1 MKTAAEE
8 NRKGIILRTPLAT
21 LLINLAWAYLVFFL
35 CHIIFIL
42 YNLDVFRGQLDTSM
56 IWPMLKGA
64 FKFDTSGIMYLTVP
78 YIALMM
84 LPLHIKENRGF
95 YRFCRI
101 LFIVLVS
108 AGVLANLADTVYYPF
123 TGCRSTFQILA
134 EFSNEGGG
142 QLGTIFADAIRDNWP
157 LILFFILVVALFIWR
172 IRIPEAVKFRSLG
185 SYYIVKTVTLCIC
198 GLFCV
203 VGIRGGW
210 STSLRPITMSTA
222 YQYANRPADA
232 AAILNTPFCAIRT
245 IGRKRM
251 TVPVYYSQEE
261 LESIY
266 SPVIMPD
273 STATFRQKN
282 VVVMILES
290 FGAEYIGYEN
300 RGVEGIHDCTPFLDS
315 LMEKSVTFEYSMANG
330 RKSIDAMPS
339 VLSGIPMLRD
349 HFFLTPTMM
358 QKDVS
363 GLAEELGHKGYYSAF
378 FHGADNNSMGFR
390 SYSRVIG
397 YNDYFGRDEFEAD
410 PAYGGSSVF
419 DGVWA
424 IWDEEFLQ
432 FMCDRI
438 GTFSQPFVASCF
450 TATSHHPFNIPDRYS
465 GTFLNEGNLPVYRT
479 VKYSDHALRLF
490 FENASRQ
497 PWFENTLFVLT
508 ADHTNL
514 SEHPNYQADYGQY
527 RIPIIFY
534 DPSGELEAG
543 RMDCLAQQSDI
554 LPSILG
560 YLGYD
565 RPFISF
571 GQNIF
576 STDPDD
582 IWVANYANEIYFFY
596 KGDLLVKFD
605 GEKLIGAYEYR
616 TDVRLQHNILGRNP
630 DVEESMLRQLKA
642 IIQQYM
648 ECMTTKE
655 LVI

>member
-1 MKTAAEE
+1 M
-8 NRKGIILRTPLAT
+8 
-21 LLINLAWAYLVFFL
+21 LINLAWVYLLFFL
-35 CHIIFIL
+35 CHPIFIA
-42 YNLDVFRGQLDTSM
+42 YNWDVFKGQMDSSA

-84 LPLHIKENRGF
+84 FPLHIKERKGF
-95 YRFCRI
+95 YKFCRI

-108 AGVLANLADTVYYPF
+108 AGLMTNLADTIYFPF
-123 TGCRSTFQILA
+123 TGCRNTFQTLA
-134 EFSNEGGG
+134 EFKNEGGG
-142 QLGTIFADAIRDNWP
+142 QLGSIIIHALLDNWP
-157 LILFFILVVALFIWR
+157 LVLFFILSVALLVWQ
-172 IRIPEAVKFRSLG
+172 IRIPAVLKFHNLG
-185 SYYIVKTVTLCIC
+185 SYYIIKTVMFCVS

-245 IGRKRM
+245 IDRKSL
-251 TVPVYYSQEE
+251 TVTKYYSEQE

-266 SPVIMPD
+266 TPVILPD
-273 STATFRQKN
+273 STAVFKQKN

-290 FGAEYIGYEN
+290 FGAEYIGFEN
-300 RGVEGIHDCTPFLDS
+300 SGVEGIHDCTPFLDS
-315 LMEKSVTFEYSMANG
+315 LMSKSMTFEYSMANG

-339 VLSGIPMLRD
+339 ILSGIPMLKD

-397 YNDYFGRDEFEAD
+397 YKDYFGRDEFEEE
-410 PAYGGSSVF
+410 PQYGGSSVF

-432 FMCDRI
+432 YMCDKI
-438 GTFSQPFVASCF
+438 GTFSQPFVVSAF
-450 TATSHHPFNIPDRYS
+450 TASSHHPFNIPERYS
-465 GTFLNEGNLPVYRT
+465 STYPDEGNLPIYRT
-479 VKYSDHALRLF
+479 VRYSDHALELF
-490 FENASRQ
+490 FEKAKTQ
-497 PWFENTLFVLT
+497 PWYDNTLFVLT

-514 SEHPNYQADYGQY
+514 SEHPLYQSDHGQF
-527 RIPIIFY
+527 RIPIIFF
-534 DPSGELEAG
+534 DPSDSLAG
-543 RMDCLAQQSDI
+543 RRPMLAQQSDI
-554 LPSILG
+554 LPTILG

-571 GQNIF
+571 GQNIL
-576 STDPDD
+576 STDPEDK
-582 IWVANYANEIYFFY
+582 WVANFSNEIYFFY
-596 KGDLLVKFD
+596 KGDLMIRFD
-605 GEKLIGAYEYR
+605 GVELSGVYEFTKDPYLKNN
-616 TDVRLQHNILGRNP
+616 VKGLYP
-630 DVEESMLRQLKA
+630 EAEEQMLRQLKA
-642 IIQQYM
+642 IIQQYL
-648 ECMTTKE
+648 EYMTTKE
-655 LVI
+655 LVL